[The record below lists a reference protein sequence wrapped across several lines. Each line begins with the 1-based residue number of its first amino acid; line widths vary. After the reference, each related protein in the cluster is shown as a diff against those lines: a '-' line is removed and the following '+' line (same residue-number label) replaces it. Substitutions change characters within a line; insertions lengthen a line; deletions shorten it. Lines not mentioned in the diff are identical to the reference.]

1 MTCDKP
7 QNDTTGIVTAY
18 DEKKI
23 RTELAQTKKEL
34 KKLKKQIAS
43 LELKKA
49 KLLADLDDLENN
61 D

>member
-23 RTELAQTKKEL
+23 KNELAQTKK
-34 KKLKKQIAS
+34 KLKQLKTQVAS
-43 LELKKA
+43 LELRKA
-49 KLLADLDDLENN
+49 ELLANLDDLENN